1 MFSIDLVKKIHD
13 RIISETGGSYG
24 IRDTNLL
31 KSALEIPFQT
41 FDGKELYPSTIEKAL
56 KLLELVIKNHP
67 FVDGNKRTGYVLFT
81 LYLELNNFYIKAT
94 EEEKYEFIMNI
105 AKGRY
110 NFQEMLKWAEI
121 HIIKNF

>member
-1 MFSIDLVKKIHD
+1 M
-13 RIISETGGSYG
+13 E
-24 IRDTNLL
+24 DTNLL

-67 FVDGNKRTGYVLFT
+67 FV
-81 LYLELNNFYIKAT
+81 E
-94 EEEKYEFIMNI
+94 
-105 AKGRY
+105 GRY

>member
-24 IRDTNLL
+24 VRDTNLL